1 MVEIYL
7 SLGSNIKPKELYL
20 NKAIIELESIINIK
34 KVSSLYSSTPIGYKT
49 KNNFLNLA
57 IKAEANIKPRLLLK
71 FIKDIESQLGRVRSE
86 IYTDRTIDID
96 IIFFGAEIVDS
107 KDLTIPHPSAHQ
119 RRFVLEP
126 IMEIDKD
133 LIFPGSNNKIID
145 LLNKVKNQKIKKIK
159 NFDIENI

>member
-96 IIFFGAEIVDS
+96 IIFFGEEIVNS
-107 KDLTIPHPSAHQ
+107 KDLIIPHPSAHQ

>member
-1 MVEIYL
+1 M
-7 SLGSNIKPKELYL
+7 
-20 NKAIIELESIINIK
+20 NKAKKKNKITNIILF
-34 KVSSLYSSTPIGYKT
+34 YKT

-107 KDLTIPHPSAHQ
+107 KDLTIPHPSAHR

-133 LIFPGSNNKIID
+133 LTFPGSNNKIID

>member
-57 IKAEANIKPRLLLK
+57 IKAEANIKPRFLLK

-96 IIFFGAEIVDS
+96 IIFFGEEIVNS
-107 KDLTIPHPSAHQ
+107 KDLIIPHPSAHQ

>member
-57 IKAEANIKPRLLLK
+57 IKAEANIKPRFLLK

-96 IIFFGAEIVDS
+96 IIFFGAEIVNS
-107 KDLTIPHPSAHQ
+107 KDLIIPHPSAHQ

-145 LLNKVKNQKIKKIK
+145 LLDKLKNQKIKKIK